1 VPEGLDWDLWLG
13 PAPFRPYHNAYLPF
27 NWRGWWDFG
36 TGALGDMACH
46 IMDMP
51 YWSLE
56 LGAPA
61 TEEAKSVE
69 AASDDVMS
77 ITGQRPVIT
86 KASKSIANFKLRE
99 GRAIGVK
106 VTLRGEKMWAF
117 FDRLVNVALP
127 RMRDFRGISPTAF
140 DGRGNY
146 TLGLREQ
153 LIFPEIV
160 FDKIDKVR
168 GMEITIVTTART
180 DDQAR
185 RLLTMLGMPFRKE
198 G

>member
-1 VPEGLDWDLWLG
+1 MAIYLSETYKTEIVQALMDDLGLDNQLEVPRLVKIVVNVGLG
-13 PAPFRPYHNAYLPF
+13 E
-27 NWRGWWDFG
+27 
-36 TGALGDMACH
+36 ALDNPKA
-46 IMDMP
+46 I
-51 YWSLE
+51 
-56 LGAPA
+56 
-61 TEEAKSVE
+61 E
-69 AASDDVMS
+69 AASEDIMS

-106 VTLRGEKMWAF
+106 VTLRGDKMWAF

-127 RMRDFRGISPTAF
+127 RTRDFRGISPNAF

-153 LIFPEIV
+153 LIFTEIV

-168 GMEITIVTTART
+168 GLEITIVTSART

>member
-1 VPEGLDWDLWLG
+1 MAIQMSETYKTEIIPALMDDLGLENRLEVPKVIKVVINIGLG
-13 PAPFRPYHNAYLPF
+13 E
-27 NWRGWWDFG
+27 
-36 TGALGDMACH
+36 ALDNPKA
-46 IMDMP
+46 
-51 YWSLE
+51 L
-56 LGAPA
+56 
-61 TEEAKSVE
+61 E
-69 AASDDVMS
+69 AASEDIMS

-99 GRAIGVK
+99 GRAIGAK

-117 FDRLVNVALP
+117 LDRLINVALP
-127 RMRDFRGISPTAF
+127 RTRDFRGISPNAF

-185 RLLTMLGMPFRKE
+185 RLLEMLGMPFGKE